1 MHPTPR
7 SSRLPWLLAGLL
19 TVIAITAVVY
29 AAGARRGPAATGNP
43 SATGTPPDLS
53 TMSPKE
59 QFERL
64 NDRVARAAEQ
74 GDSATAITFWPMAAG
89 AYDNLPPAD
98 RDVDARFHMAWLHY
112 LVGEYPATLALADTI
127 NSTSPGNLFGY
138 YLRAA
143 VAAAQGDSATARAQ
157 RAAFHDHFGAEI
169 GKSGHPEYVDHRA
182 MLDQYFQAP

>member
-1 MHPTPR
+1 M
-7 SSRLPWLLAGLL
+7 GLL
-19 TVIAITAVVY
+19 TVISIAAVVY
-29 AAGARRGPAATGNP
+29 AAGARRTPATTGGA
-43 SATGTPPDLS
+43 SGAATPPDLS

-64 NDRVARAAEQ
+64 NDRVTRAAEQ

-89 AYDNLPPAD
+89 AYDILPPAD

-112 LVGEYPATLALADTI
+112 LVGEYSQTLALADTI
-127 NSTSPGNLFGY
+127 NTTSPGNLFSY

-157 RAAFHDHFGAEI
+157 RNAFHTHFAAEI
-169 GKSGHPEYVDHRA
+169 GKTGHPEYVDHRA
-182 MLDQYFQAP
+182 MLDQFFQTP